1 MIAQYDQLHG
11 RRTTMQLFERR
22 STACLVVLLI
32 SASTLATAKTCPTSV
47 KPKQS
52 AALAEATKTTGCDSG
67 IKKNGFSVPDPKCTP
82 GSINPT
88 VKLSTLKNKNFTT
101 SCVRDK
107 ATSAPKKKTTYA
119 AYGITPPQSNTGKT
133 QTCELDHLI
142 SIELGGADTL
152 DNIWPQCGPAD
163 AELAQRYFKIKDGVE
178 NYLNVQVKAGQLT
191 LDEAQKKIAS
201 DWTQFVSASQTY
213 WSTHKATG
221 FGKDE
226 P

>member
-1 MIAQYDQLHG
+1 MRLYP
-11 RRTTMQLFERR
+11 RRL
-22 STACLVVLLI
+22 ALCVLL
-32 SASTLATAKTCPTSV
+32 ASVSTGAPAVTKVCPASV
-47 KPKQS
+47 KPKES
-52 AALAEATKTTGCDSG
+52 TALMEATRTSGCDSG
-67 IKKNGFSVPDPKCTP
+67 LKKNGFSVPDPHCTP

-88 VKLSTLKNKNFTT
+88 VKLTTLKNRNFTT

-119 AYGITPPQSNTGKT
+119 AYGLTAPHRNTGKT

-163 AELAQRYFKIKDGVE
+163 TVLAQRYFKIKDGVE
-178 NYLNVQVKAGQLT
+178 NYLNIQVKAGTLT
-191 LDEAQKKIAS
+191 LDEAQKKIAA
-201 DWTQFVSASQTY
+201 DWTQFVPASATY